1 MFLANVTTQLAF
13 VLDIRS
19 HKNYN
24 EERDM
29 KTRLLIV
36 AFLVLVAGVILCPD
50 IRSPENTEYIIR
62 VTGTEGTEFEGFCTH
77 EVKYLIGSR
86 TEATDLQGKMTADKN
101 TFEFVMWG
109 TEISGRITC
118 KTPGKLIT
126 VTKVIDGIE
135 QADLE
140 GREFYLSA

>member
-1 MFLANVTTQLAF
+1 MVAFLDT
-13 VLDIRS
+13 RS
-19 HKNYN
+19 HKKYN
-24 EERDM
+24 KERNM
-29 KTRLLIV
+29 KKGLLII

-50 IRSPENTEYIIR
+50 IRSWENKEYIIR
-62 VTGTEGTEFEGFCTH
+62 VTGTEGTEFEGFCMH

-86 TEATDLQGKMTADKN
+86 TEAIDLQGKMTADKN
-101 TFEFVMWG
+101 TFEFVILG

-135 QADLE
+135 GASLE
-140 GREFYLSA
+140 GREFYFSA